1 MPTNDFSPLFQPIKI
16 GKLNLKNR
24 IVMAPM
30 CSRLPT
36 ADGEVTQALID
47 HYEARAKG
55 GASMLIIEFAH
66 IGDDC
71 IPGSFGIEDACELAL
86 MLEEAGIDAHHVSGS
101 IGESWEE
108 C

>member
-1 MPTNDFSPLFQPIKI
+1 LAVFCGPDFDDEEGMPMSNADLPPLFQPIKI

-47 HYEARAKG
+47 HYAVRAKG
-55 GASMLIIEFAH
+55 GASMLIIEFARV
-66 IGDDC
+66 
-71 IPGSFGIEDACELAL
+71 AL
-86 MLEEAGIDAHHVSGS
+86 RR
-101 IGESWEE
+101 
-108 C
+108 